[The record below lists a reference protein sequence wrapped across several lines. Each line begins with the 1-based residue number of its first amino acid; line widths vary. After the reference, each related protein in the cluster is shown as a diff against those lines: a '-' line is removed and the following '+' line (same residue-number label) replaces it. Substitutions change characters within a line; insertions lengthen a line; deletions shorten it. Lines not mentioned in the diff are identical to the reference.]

1 MFIRR
6 DISKDGKIAEYVM
19 EGMQYGTREVK
30 DSQARELKAGTKI
43 SSNIEILN
51 NETGTWEKI
60 STAVEIK

>member
-1 MFIRR
+1 MFLRR

-19 EGMQYGTREVK
+19 EGMQYGMREVK

>member
-1 MFIRR
+1 
-6 DISKDGKIAEYVM
+6 M
-19 EGMQYGTREVK
+19 EGMQYGMREVK